1 MAEAAQYGEARTKS
15 VIGKAM
21 AKFPELRALAKE
33 VMPLIADV
41 VAEANQMDPKDLE
54 PFLPEKREK
63 PKKDVEKELPAL
75 QNSDKVVLRFAPG
88 PSGPLHLGHTRALAL
103 NNYYR
108 NRYGG
113 KLILRLEDTNPN
125 AIDPEAYDMIQSDM
139 DWLGIPRRNIGET

>member
-1 MAEAAQYGEARTKS
+1 MG
-15 VIGKAM
+15 
-21 AKFPELRALAKE
+21 KFPELRASAKE
-33 VMPLIADV
+33 VMPLIDEV

-54 PFLPEKREK
+54 PFLPEKRAK
-63 PKKDVEKELPAL
+63 PKEDVKKELPAL
-75 QNSDKVVLRFAPG
+75 QNSDNVVLRFAPG

-125 AIDPEAYDMIQSDM
+125 AIDP
-139 DWLGIPRRNIGET
+139 

>member
-1 MAEAAQYGEARTKS
+1 MSELRQKLLELALAEAAQYGEARAKS

-21 AKFPELRALAKE
+21 GKFPELRASAKE
-33 VMPLIADV
+33 VIPLIDEV

-54 PFLPEKREK
+54 PFLPEKRKK
-63 PKKDVEKELPAL
+63 PKEDVVKELPAL

-108 NRYGG
+108 NSCLLY
-113 KLILRLEDTNPN
+113 TSP
-125 AIDPEAYDMIQSDM
+125 S
-139 DWLGIPRRNIGET
+139 PRDRG